1 MRAERGLKARK
12 YTGEW
17 TGRTGVGWEA
27 INWSYFLLLLQSSP
41 SLWKQPFF
49 FAPGPSG
56 VSRNATRT
64 GSKEGQ
70 LFSQA
75 NPLSHSIFNITPTR
89 CEAVFPLSPS
99 LFRVRIQ
106 DGSQPDKMRSLA
118 QEITG
123 ERKREIF
130 QMYIRG
136 KLECVNLVSRFYWSF
151 EQVLFLPKWLFT
163 YLKCKVIVL
172 VVTSILVGDVLVSK
186 PQFQYSLNITNAC
199 LLSHEDT
206 YFERKNR

>member
-1 MRAERGLKARK
+1 
-12 YTGEW
+12 
-17 TGRTGVGWEA
+17 
-27 INWSYFLLLLQSSP
+27 
-41 SLWKQPFF
+41 
-49 FAPGPSG
+49 
-56 VSRNATRT
+56 
-64 GSKEGQ
+64 
-70 LFSQA
+70 
-75 NPLSHSIFNITPTR
+75 
-89 CEAVFPLSPS
+89 
-99 LFRVRIQ
+99 
-106 DGSQPDKMRSLA
+106 MRSLA

-151 EQVLFLPKWLFT
+151 EQVLFLPKWLLTCFE
-163 YLKCKVIVL
+163 KCKVIVL

-206 YFERKNR
+206 YYERKNR